1 MVIKNDELYMDLLVW
16 HMEDSERLDE
26 LVNEGYLVRDGQ
38 LLTEKTVTF
47 MDSYFEAKK
56 QAVLR
61 EISKHGGYKQYIRE
75 IKETVEVTS
84 NPFMKLIIYELL
96 KEKAI
101 REVNLP
107 NGIIDYRANR

>member
-1 MVIKNDELYMDLLVW
+1 MV
-16 HMEDSERLDE
+16 
-26 LVNEGYLVRDGQ
+26 
-38 LLTEKTVTF
+38 VTSNIF
-47 MDSYFEAKK
+47 
-56 QAVLR
+56 
-61 EISKHGGYKQYIRE
+61 RE

>member
-47 MDSYFEAKK
+47 MDSYFEAKNK
-56 QAVLR
+56 LYSEKFRNMV
-61 EISKHGGYKQYIRE
+61 
-75 IKETVEVTS
+75 VTS
-84 NPFMKLIIYELL
+84 NILE
-96 KEKAI
+96 
-101 REVNLP
+101 R
-107 NGIIDYRANR
+107 